1 MKKKPAAKAAQN
13 YAKKANAKPRAR
25 AESAFAEQTEVV
37 AAQNLTATTKEKLR
51 QMVARI
57 ETLSEEK
64 AGVANDI
71 KEAYAEAKTLGYDT
85 KALRK
90 VIALRKMDANERI
103 EQENMI
109 DLYRHALGDI

>member
-1 MKKKPAAKAAQN
+1 MKKKPAAQN
-13 YAKKANAKPRAR
+13 FAKKPRAR
-25 AESAFAEQTEVV
+25 AEAAYAEPVETSAPQAL
-37 AAQNLTATTKEKLR
+37 NATMKEKLR

-57 ETLSEEK
+57 EKLEEEK

-71 KEAYAEAKTLGYDT
+71 KEAYGEAKGLGYDT

-90 VIALRKMDANERI
+90 VISLRKMDTQKRI
-103 EQENMI
+103 EQENWI

>member
-1 MKKKPAAKAAQN
+1 MKKKPAAKAALS
-13 YAKKANAKPRAR
+13 NAKPRAR
-25 AESAFAEQTEVV
+25 AENAFAE
-37 AAQNLTATTKEKLR
+37 AASTSAAPQALTSTTKEKLR

-90 VIALRKMDANERI
+90 VIALRKLDANERV
-103 EQENMI
+103 ELENMI